1 MKKIIIRVVLLLTL
15 TLIPAQAFAGEP
27 ATLAKDFHVTYNG
40 VEENFEDGNGQSVT
54 PIVFEGTTYL
64 PVRAV
69 AGLAGLDVSWDKAT
83 NTVALT
89 SDGLLEDY
97 TGSPNDGQPV
107 NIIVEP
113 DSTLTI
119 TMDGAAKTFKD
130 GSGKDVFPFIYDGT
144 TYLPVRAVCDMV
156 GIPVSWDA
164 NSKTILLGKELKEVK
179 PAAEI
184 PEGAKV
190 LTGADLLPQS
200 QTDAYEDGAFHI
212 VADPSI
218 MRLTD
223 LYFPADGYQS
233 ITFTVTTGD
242 AGKKEVQDVSV
253 SGWNKMVDQYVGTPV
268 AAKQEYSTTKTYTAD
283 ISGYGA
289 VEISVGNGWASNAVV
304 TNIYLSK
311 SEQSFGKVTD
321 KNIDIVNKME
331 APYIVN
337 KKDMDPFWE
346 YYLSDIEIQ
355 NEWMYPGSV
364 NLGEPCDIA
373 IFGALKSNPKQGT
386 IIIFCVNNKNEIVYK
401 QQFLAPYEGGALS
414 VMDEPS
420 AKDFVMKVQDETGRI
435 YSFNYFNGFS

>member
-1 MKKIIIRVVLLLTL
+1 MKKIIIRFVLLLTL

-27 ATLAKDFHVTYNG
+27 ASLAKDFHITYNG
-40 VEENFEDGNGQSVT
+40 VEENFKDGNGQSVT

-64 PVRAV
+64 PVRAA
-69 AGLAGLDVSWDKAT
+69 AGLAGLDVNWDKAT

-97 TGSPNDGQPV
+97 SGSPNDGQPI
-107 NIIVEP
+107 NITVEP
-113 DSTLTI
+113 DSTLNI

-130 GSGKDVFPFIYDGT
+130 GNGKDVFPFIYDGT

-164 NSKTILLGKELKEVK
+164 TSKTILLGKELKEVK

-184 PEGAKV
+184 PKGAKV

-223 LYFPADGYQS
+223 LYFPADGYQT

-242 AGKKEVQDVSV
+242 AGKKEVQDISV
-253 SGWNKMVDQYVGTPV
+253 SGWNKTVDKSVGTPA
-268 AAKQEYSTTKTYTAD
+268 AAKQEYGTTKTYTAD

-289 VEISVGNGWASNAVV
+289 AEISVGNGWASNATV
-304 TNIYLSK
+304 TNVYLSK
-311 SEQSFGKVTD
+311 
-321 KNIDIVNKME
+321 
-331 APYIVN
+331 
-337 KKDMDPFWE
+337 
-346 YYLSDIEIQ
+346 
-355 NEWMYPGSV
+355 
-364 NLGEPCDIA
+364 
-373 IFGALKSNPKQGT
+373 
-386 IIIFCVNNKNEIVYK
+386 
-401 QQFLAPYEGGALS
+401 
-414 VMDEPS
+414 
-420 AKDFVMKVQDETGRI
+420 
-435 YSFNYFNGFS
+435 